1 MPSRDNERNE
11 TSLIAEVLAGR
22 TDAFHE
28 LIRPYERSVYLMA
41 LSMLR
46 NEAEAEDVAQEAF
59 IKAYR
64 NLGRFRS
71 EARFSTWLI
80 AIALNEARASL
91 RKKKPGRTDSIDD
104 EDGPV
109 VPAQLTDW
117 REIPSESLE
126 RQELRSMIRRAL
138 AALPL
143 HYREVFVLRE
153 IEDRNVKET
162 AEVLGITAASVKMRL
177 HRARMML
184 QKQLAPELTSATAP
198 KRRGRFPWF

>member
-1 MPSRDNERNE
+1 M
-11 TSLIAEVLAGR
+11 IAEVLAGQ

-41 LSMLR
+41 LSLLH

-64 NLGRFRS
+64 SLGRFRS
-71 EARFSTWLI
+71 ESRFSTWLI
-80 AIALNEARASL
+80 AIALNEARARL
-91 RKKKPGRTDSIDD
+91 RRKQPRLTDSIDD
-104 EDGPV
+104 PDGSI

-117 REIPSESLE
+117 REIPSETLE
-126 RQELRSMIRRAL
+126 RQEMRSLIRRAL

-143 HYREVFVLRE
+143 AYREVFVLRE
-153 IEDRNVKET
+153 LEERNVKET
-162 AEVLGITAASVKMRL
+162 AETLGITVASVKMRL

-184 QKQLAPELTSATAP
+184 QKQLAPQLISAAP
-198 KRRGRFPWF
+198 KRRRRFPWF